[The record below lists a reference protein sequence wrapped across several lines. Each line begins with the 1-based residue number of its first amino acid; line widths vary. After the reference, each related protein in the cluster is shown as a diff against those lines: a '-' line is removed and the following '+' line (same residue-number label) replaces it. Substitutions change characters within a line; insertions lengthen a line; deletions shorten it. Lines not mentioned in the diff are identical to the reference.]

1 MPKGNSLMATQQL
14 QRSEWK
20 HYFDTVSK
28 ILVGKH
34 AEINIAGRQLGD
46 QIQREWSLLNGLVYD
61 PKDDLFE
68 VIIEDEVDH
77 LVFHPK
83 EIWVDQAGVMLQ
95 SVDVVDAD
103 GNHQIVLLKEPLPLP
118 PPD

>member
-1 MPKGNSLMATQQL
+1 MATHQL

-20 HYFDTVSK
+20 NYFDTVSK
-28 ILVGKH
+28 TLVGKH
-34 AEINIAGRQLGD
+34 AEINIASRKVGD
-46 QIQREWSLLNGLVYD
+46 QIEREWSLLNGLVYD

-77 LVFHPK
+77 LIFHPK
-83 EIWVDQAGVMLQ
+83 EIYVDDVDVMLR

-103 GNHQIVLLKEPLPLP
+103 GNHQIVRLKEPLSLP
-118 PPD
+118 PP